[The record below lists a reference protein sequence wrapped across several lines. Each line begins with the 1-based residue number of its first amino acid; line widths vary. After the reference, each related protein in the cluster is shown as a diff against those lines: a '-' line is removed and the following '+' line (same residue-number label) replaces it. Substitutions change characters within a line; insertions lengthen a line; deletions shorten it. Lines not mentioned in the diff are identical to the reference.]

1 MSNNQ
6 RSVPQ
11 GNKTIQKYHEITRL
25 VRNRTEQLFVLGVDG
40 NYFNL
45 FRPVI
50 LLSFFSTFVMDP
62 LQTIYRLR
70 GNIQC

>member
-25 VRNRTEQLFVLGVDG
+25 VRNRIEQFVLGVDG
-40 NYFNL
+40 NYFIL
-45 FRPVI
+45 SGPVI
-50 LLSFFSTFVMDP
+50 LLSFFSTFVMAP